1 MADRREP
8 IFVDGFEESVAVLRS
23 GQFRTDHPFRATRQL
38 FGPTVLDVEGKG
50 HVVRKRSWL
59 QDFSRRAMSSEPYRA
74 IIEKSLDEGFAD
86 AKAHDDLMR
95 LAVYVPNR
103 VILLLLGCEDIDPM
117 EHHAK
122 VRPAIAYLETNVK
135 GPGVPESKAYL
146 RSELFARAE
155 GLFAGLEPKE
165 REAELSLLAV
175 AGSETTT
182 VALKCLLTLWGE
194 DHERFVRECSEM
206 GVEAFNLGLLRS
218 DPPLGLATRYCSA
231 DTTIGETTFEKGDI
245 VHVDLVKSNG
255 GCPVPHGSTGFD
267 LTFGQGKHSCPGH
280 LLAKAEL
287 ALLTEKLLEMDRS
300 SIVLER
306 TAAMSRPANF
316 RHPSGIAL
324 RFSAEAR
331 SVA

>member
-1 MADRREP
+1 MADRRDP
-8 IFVDGFEESVAVLRS
+8 IFVDGFDESVAILKS
-23 GQFRTDHPFRATRQL
+23 AQFRTDHPFRATRQL

-50 HVVRKRSWL
+50 HVARKRNWL
-59 QDFSRRAMSSEPYRA
+59 QDFSRRALTSEAYRSV
-74 IIEKSLDEGFAD
+74 IEQSMAEGFAD
-86 AKAHDDLMR
+86 ARAYDDLMR

-135 GPGVPESKAYL
+135 GPGVAEAKAYL
-146 RSELFARAE
+146 RSELFARAD
-155 GLFAGLEPKE
+155 GLFADLEPKQ

-182 VALKCLLTLWGE
+182 VAMKSLLMLWAE
-194 DHERFVRECSEM
+194 DHERFVRECTEA

-231 DTTIGETTFEKGDI
+231 DTVIGETAFEKGDI
-245 VHVDLVKSNG
+245 VHVDLVKSNS
-255 GCPVPHGSTGFD
+255 GCPVPHGSAGFD

-287 ALLTEKLLEMDRS
+287 ALLTEQLLAMDRS
-300 SIVLER
+300 AITLER
-306 TAAMSRPANF
+306 TAATPRPANF
-316 RHPSGIAL
+316 RHPSGIVL
-324 RFSAEAR
+324 RFAQEAR